1 MTTSESVLTKCFEKT
16 EALDLLCSFSFKLV
30 NVGEEV
36 LVFYSDPQSFNSLVD
51 MMQSERERLDQSG
64 PLLYHINLVELL
76 ACCTEGKNVYT
87 EIKCHSLLPLDD
99 IVRVVTHPDCI
110 PEVRRCGDK
119 LLFQPEGWGRGC
131 RDNTSLVP
139 LAVEIR
145 GSGRLFPGNAITD
158 RSKVSVIAMI
168 HTVLPR
174 T

>member
-1 MTTSESVLTKCFEKT
+1 MFDNAYLFS
-16 EALDLLCSFSFKLV
+16 LLFFDQLV

-99 IVRVVTHPDCI
+99 IVRVVTHPDSI
-110 PEVRRCGDK
+110 PEVS
-119 LLFQPEGWGRGC
+119 E
-131 RDNTSLVP
+131 SLT
-139 LAVEIR
+139 R
-145 GSGRLFPGNAITD
+145 
-158 RSKVSVIAMI
+158 
-168 HTVLPR
+168 
-174 T
+174 

>member
-1 MTTSESVLTKCFEKT
+1 MLLGQENNSEVIKSLILITYP
-16 EALDLLCSFSFKLV
+16 LNLLERGIENVVNSHCTLFLQLV

-51 MMQSERERLDQSG
+51 MMQGERERLDESG

-110 PEVRRCGDK
+110 SEVRGTGDNGACSMGISR
-119 LLFQPEGWGRGC
+119 Q
-131 RDNTSLVP
+131 
-139 LAVEIR
+139 AVVR
-145 GSGRLFPGNAITD
+145 FPCQ
-158 RSKVSVIAMI
+158 
-168 HTVLPR
+168 L
-174 T
+174 